1 MQAKWVHVHPLPANA
16 QDWYTTY
23 YGGQGFFTAGDG
35 IDAAMQ
41 QGSLVDSILAAGI
54 PASISTYLL
63 SGNQNDVPNMHNEHT
78 GPSDGVVFVQSAAAV
93 QGIGRVA
100 GNAAQSFGAIMGRSS
115 SEPDRSVA
123 EAVKP
128 AYAI

>member
-1 MQAKWVHVHPLPANA
+1 MLAKWVNVHPLPANE

-35 IDAAMQ
+35 IGAAMQ
-41 QGSLVDSILAAGI
+41 QGSLVDAILAAGI

-63 SGNQNDVPNMHNEHT
+63 SGNQNDIPNMHNEHT

-100 GNAAQSFGAIMGRSS
+100 GNVTLPLNHLELSWAGQAQSQIDQWLRQ
-115 SEPDRSVA
+115 
-123 EAVKP
+123 
-128 AYAI
+128 